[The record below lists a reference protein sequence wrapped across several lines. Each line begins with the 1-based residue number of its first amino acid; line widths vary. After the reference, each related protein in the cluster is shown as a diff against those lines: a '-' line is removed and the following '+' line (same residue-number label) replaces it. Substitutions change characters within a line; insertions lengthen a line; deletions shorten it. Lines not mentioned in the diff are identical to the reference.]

1 MCGIGA
7 NTLQNAPLGAFWSIR
22 ALAKTP
28 RLEQKNA
35 PLEQIWGFS
44 ALTLEQCSTCGSM
57 STTDLGRIQLV
68 TTPLFLSVLIR
79 GTTGTVPTL
88 EKHGS
93 SCLKLPSGKW
103 QFG

>member
-57 STTDLGRIQLV
+57 
-68 TTPLFLSVLIR
+68 LFGVRSDFNIEMMAGPVRVLNR
-79 GTTGTVPTL
+79 DTFV
-88 EKHGS
+88 ED
-93 SCLKLPSGKW
+93 
-103 QFG
+103 